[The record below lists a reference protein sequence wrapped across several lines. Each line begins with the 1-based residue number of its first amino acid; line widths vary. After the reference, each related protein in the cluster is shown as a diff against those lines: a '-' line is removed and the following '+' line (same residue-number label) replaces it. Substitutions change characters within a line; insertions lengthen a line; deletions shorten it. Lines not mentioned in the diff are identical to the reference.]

1 MQDLLVLDHKLK
13 IRRWKVDVDEW
24 ETQVQQ
30 ISKEEKFASI
40 GVPEGPEKELSV
52 EHSHNGDEV
61 RLLLEGS
68 AFFLVRVGE
77 TEEIVTVNVQ
87 AGDMISIPAGTWH
100 RFGPKD
106 EKSYKSVRFYHDK
119 ASWTKSNRVV

>member
-1 MQDLLVLDHKLK
+1 MELRISEHKLK
-13 IRRWKVDVDEW
+13 IRRWKVDLDKW

-30 ISKEEKFASI
+30 ISKEEKFTTV
-40 GVPEGPEKELSV
+40 GVPETPEKELSV
-52 EHSHNGDEV
+52 EHSHSGDEV

-77 TEEIVTVNVQ
+77 AEEIVHVDIQ

-119 ASWTKSNRVV
+119 SSWTKTNRVV